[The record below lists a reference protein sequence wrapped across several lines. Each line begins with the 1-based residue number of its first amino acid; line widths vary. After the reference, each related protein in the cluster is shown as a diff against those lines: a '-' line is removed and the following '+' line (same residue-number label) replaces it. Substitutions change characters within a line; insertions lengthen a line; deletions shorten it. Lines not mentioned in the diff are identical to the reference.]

1 MDRERE
7 EQQQELRALRAE
19 IGALRRRLQ
28 RMSPAAAPDP
38 APEAESEPERRFC
51 QGDEPA
57 PAGGGEA
64 QLGRLELGLSFLSQ
78 GTGVRIKDYSL
89 TRLELARGSGSGPQD
104 GQRVLR
110 KGHLAGQYHTVPFQ
124 LEFQLLET
132 RSEESSS
139 AVVTELSIILEH
151 MEHGELSRFVA
162 RTEEKRDLF
171 LFFRSLHFFLEWCE
185 YRRQTFQYFQEKHP
199 TMVQLPGGPAAEV
212 MVLQS
217 PRVPGPDP
225 GQEGGGGA
233 CPPLLQDPPG
243 AAGHRGC
250 PREPR

>member
-185 YRRQTFQYFQEKHP
+185 YRRQTFQYFQVPESWKSVP
-199 TMVQLPGGPAAEV
+199 PAALPQSLPWKETQPRSSPDSGPWRNIPPWCSSQEA
-212 MVLQS
+212 LQQ
-217 PRVPGPDP
+217 R
-225 GQEGGGGA
+225 
-233 CPPLLQDPPG
+233 
-243 AAGHRGC
+243 
-250 PREPR
+250 